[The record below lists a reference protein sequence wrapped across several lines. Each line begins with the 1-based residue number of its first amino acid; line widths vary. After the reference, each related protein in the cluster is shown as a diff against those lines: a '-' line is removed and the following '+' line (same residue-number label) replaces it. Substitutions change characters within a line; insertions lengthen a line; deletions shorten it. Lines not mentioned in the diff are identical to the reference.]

1 MLQDENMPVYDA
13 PEDEGDGAP
22 RQSYNF
28 APGYYGVVYRADVP
42 DWGAGPARDSADA
55 GLERGHGAGV
65 VRSPAKRQR
74 NARDNRVKTATGQK
88 AQEEQDTPS
97 AVETG
102 VDGDGEDSGNV
113 STKSQQQRYVLQA
126 MKWGLIPFWTKRNPD
141 YGAMLKT
148 INCRDDSLAT
158 SGGMWNTMKA
168 RKRCLVVAQGF
179 YEWFKPPHSKEKIPH
194 YIKRKDGKLLLLAGL
209 WDCVVYDQDKD
220 GGDRGEERVGEKNY
234 TYTIITTDSN
244 KQLRFL
250 HDRMPVIF
258 DPGSEEVRTWLDPGR
273 HEWSSELQGLLKPWG
288 GELDVYPVS
297 KEVGKVGNNSP
308 SFVIPVASREN
319 KANIANFF
327 AAAGKPKLKKEEG
340 DVTREVKD
348 EEEVEVKKELKQ
360 EGEEEEEEKVIKTE
374 MGSVDQLQES
384 VDDGGMF
391 ASPSPRKGVKRERE
405 MSPKASPSPSTTGGV
420 TVTPKKIKLESD
432 GQSPSLSQTQHQ
444 EQSSMIKSGSQGS
457 RSTIS
462 ATRNPQRK
470 SPVKSKGKGK
480 TAVPPPGSQ
489 KITKFFG
496 NSA

>member
-1 MLQDENMPVYDA
+1 MCGRYALALRPSQVRAMLQDENMPVYDA
-13 PEDEGDGAP
+13 PDDDGNGAP

-42 DWGAGPARDSADA
+42 DWGAGPARDAA
-55 GLERGHGAGV
+55 TRGHEHGHTGT
-65 VRSPAKRQR
+65 RSS
-74 NARDNRVKTATGQK
+74 ARGKQQK
-88 AQEEQDTPS
+88 DGSVTSSQKSTRSEAEEDAPENTS
-97 AVETG
+97 AV
-102 VDGDGEDSGNV
+102 VNNNSDSA
-113 STKSQQQRYVLQA
+113 SEKQQQPPHYILQS

-158 SGGMWNTMKA
+158 TGGMWSTMKA

-179 YEWFKPPHSKEKIPH
+179 YEWLKPAHSKEKSPH
-194 YIKRKDGKLLLLAGL
+194 YIKRKDGKLMLLAGL

-220 GGDRGEERVGEKNY
+220 KEEEDGKEKNY

-258 DPGSEEVRTWLDPGR
+258 DPGSEEVRIWLDPGR
-273 HEWSSELQGLLKPWG
+273 HEWSNELQGLLKPWA
-288 GELDVYPVS
+288 GELEVYPVS

-308 SFVIPVASREN
+308 SFIIPVASREN
-319 KANIANFF
+319 KGNIANFF
-327 AAAGKPKLKKEEG
+327 AAAGKQKAK
-340 DVTREVKD
+340 KD
-348 EEEVEVKKELKQ
+348 EAVKEDESDAKDVEVKKEVKK
-360 EGEEEEEEKVIKTE
+360 EEDGEDKKTIKTE
-374 MGSVDQLQES
+374 MESVDELQDS

-391 ASPSPRKGVKRERE
+391 ASPSPKKGVKRERE
-405 MSPKASPSPSTTGGV
+405 TSPEAI
-420 TVTPKKIKLESD
+420 TPKKVKLKQSL
-432 GQSPSLSQTQHQ
+432 SPSFSQVQQ
-444 EQSSMIKSGSQGS
+444 QQQQSSATKSGSQGQ

-462 ATRNPQRK
+462 ATKNPQRK
-470 SPVKSKGKGK
+470 TPIKSKGKGK
-480 TAVPPPGSQ
+480 TAPPSGSQ